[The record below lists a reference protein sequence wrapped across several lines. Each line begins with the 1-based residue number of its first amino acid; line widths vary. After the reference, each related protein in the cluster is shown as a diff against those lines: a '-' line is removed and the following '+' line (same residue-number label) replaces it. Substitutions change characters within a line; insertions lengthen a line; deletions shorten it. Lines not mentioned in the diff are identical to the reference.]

1 MSLIDKIRK
10 ARESAV
16 EVGGH
21 KFTIRR
27 PTEAEQAEMYK
38 DAKFSYL
45 DMVRR
50 CVVGWDLQEIDL
62 IPGGNAIALPF
73 NTELWVEYVSDHSEL
88 WSDLSNAIMQSISA
102 HKAKEERAEKK

>member
-10 ARESAV
+10 ARESVA

-38 DAKFSYL
+38 DPKFSPL
-45 DMVRR
+45 VLVRR

-62 IPGGNAIALPF
+62 IPGGDPIALNF
-73 NTELWVEYVSDHSEL
+73 STDLWVEYIDDKSEL
-88 WSDLSNAIMQSISA
+88 WKPLADAIKQSISD
-102 HKAKEERAEKK
+102 HNEKAERAEKK